1 MPKYPHGG
9 RRKNQTGRPRHDNP
23 KTVQVK
29 TRFTPEEITCID
41 KQRQPNES
49 RAACVRRLVMGI
61 MKNKEQIMDR
71 QIVVNEKVL
80 EELIRR
86 WTGAEI
92 NIAHEFSG
100 NITASH
106 KEIDDEERDLRERLI
121 VGVLTSGSMAKE

>member
-1 MPKYPHGG
+1 MPKHSHGG
-9 RRKNQTGRPRHDNP
+9 RRANQTGRPRHDNP

-71 QIVVNEKVL
+71 QIVVNKEVL
-80 EELIRR
+80 EELIQTYTTLRYLYMEDAGGKM
-86 WTGAEI
+86 TNEEIEVEDEAIKAEI
-92 NIAHEFSG
+92 LSF
-100 NITASH
+100 
-106 KEIDDEERDLRERLI
+106 RERL
-121 VGVLTSGSMAKE
+121 LKFE